1 MPWSEKYRPQTLQD
15 IIITDDL
22 YTKIYSWVEKWIS
35 GRPQKKGLILYGQP
49 GTGKSSTAYCIAKSF
64 GIPVIE
70 MNGSSQR
77 NSDKMKEV
85 AGNAASTRDIFSDYS
100 ATDNKPDKII
110 LIDEADNIDAG
121 RSGTDSGGI
130 RELASIIRSTTCPI
144 ILTMND
150 FYEFRRKN
158 GADAVISG
166 SDAIEFKQYSRR
178 NDVNSKNFRLKLLK
192 RVREILAK
200 EGKSLGPE
208 ILNEI
213 FERDGTDIRAIL
225 NDIEAAAST
234 VSATMS
240 GDRDEPSNIFRSL
253 ESILIDRD
261 PAKSLSVLTDTDFT
275 FDQLL
280 LWIDENLVDV
290 AENPVDLAS
299 SYENIAIADLYNGF
313 VIKKQHFAFQRYAQ
327 EIAALTGSTLENSA
341 KHFLKFQFPAYLSRM
356 SAVRDS
362 REARKSA
369 HLKLARFNHSSTG
382 IISAYEWFFRL
393 LAQYSG
399 QEFSSLA
406 SRLLLSEAEARI
418 LGGK

>member
-22 YTKIYSWVEKWIS
+22 YTKIYSWIEKWNA
-35 GRPQKKGLILYGQP
+35 GRPRNKGLILYGPP
-49 GTGKSSTAYCIAKSF
+49 GTGKSSTAYCIARSF

-77 NSDKMKEV
+77 NSEKMREI
-85 AGNAASTRDIFSDYS
+85 AGNAAMTRDIFSNYS
-100 ATDNKPDKII
+100 EPDKKPDKII

-130 RELASIIRSTTCPI
+130 RELGSIIRNTACPI

-158 GADAVISG
+158 GADTVISG
-166 SDAIEFKQYSRR
+166 SDAIEFKQYARR
-178 NDVNSKNFRLKLLK
+178 NDNNSKKFRLKLLN

-225 NDIEAAAST
+225 NDIEAATSNI
-234 VSATMS
+234 SATMS
-240 GDRDEPSNIFRSL
+240 GNRDEPGNIFKTL
-253 ESILIDRD
+253 ESILINRD
-261 PAKSLSVLTDTDFT
+261 PAKSISALTDKDFT
-275 FDQLL
+275 VDQLL
-280 LWIDENLVDV
+280 LWIDENLADV
-290 AENPVDLAS
+290 ADNPGDLAS
-299 SYENIAIADLYNGF
+299 SYENIAIADLFNGF
-313 VIKKQHFAFQRYAQ
+313 VNKKQHFAFQGYAQ
-327 EIAALTGSTLENSA
+327 EIAALSGSTLENSS
-341 KHFLKFQFPAYLSRM
+341 KHFLKFQFPVYLSRM

-362 REARKSA
+362 REARKSV
-369 HLKLARFNHSSTG
+369 HMKLARFNHSSTET
-382 IISAYEWFFRL
+382 ISAYEWFFRL

-399 QEFSSLA
+399 QEFASLA
-406 SRLLLSEAEARI
+406 SRLMLSEAEARI
-418 LGGK
+418 IGGK